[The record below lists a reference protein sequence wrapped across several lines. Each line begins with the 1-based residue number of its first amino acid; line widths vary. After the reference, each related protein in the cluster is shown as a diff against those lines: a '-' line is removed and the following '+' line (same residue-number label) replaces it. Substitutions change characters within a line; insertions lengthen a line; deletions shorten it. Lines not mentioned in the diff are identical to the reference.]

1 MLPGRRIS
9 PSCCCC
15 YYRDR
20 REWSRWTTRDD
31 GYCRHRSESVPS
43 SRSCWDHVSVFAT
56 TTPKDGVVQSESP
69 GRELTSCAT
78 PNTIVFINLHGRGGH
93 HSLLALSIVIGSRS
107 QIGDLGLVIVLL
119 SMDVEWISN
128 RSVILK
134 TADRVTITW
143 IERIINRKL
152 SQPIVSVYPNISTSD
167 RPPQF

>member
-15 YYRDR
+15 HRDR

-31 GYCRHRSESVPS
+31 GYCRHWSKSVPS
-43 SRSCWDHVSVFAT
+43 PRSCWDHVSVFAT
-56 TTPKDGVVQSESP
+56 TTSQRWCGAKRIPRAGCQRPVQP
-69 GRELTSCAT
+69 

-128 RSVILK
+128 RFVVLK

-143 IERIINRKL
+143 TERIINRKL
-152 SQPIVSVYPNISTSD
+152 SQPICLS
-167 RPPQF
+167 

>member
-1 MLPGRRIS
+1 MMATAATGANLCRLRGLVETMYLYS
-9 PSCCCC
+9 P
-15 YYRDR
+15 
-20 REWSRWTTRDD
+20 
-31 GYCRHRSESVPS
+31 PPP
-43 SRSCWDHVSVFAT
+43 
-56 TTPKDGVVQSESP
+56 PKDGVVQSESP

>member
-15 YYRDR
+15 YRDR
-20 REWSRWTTRDD
+20 REMKSLDYPRWWLLPPLEQICAVFEILLRP
-31 GYCRHRSESVPS
+31 CICIRH
-43 SRSCWDHVSVFAT
+43 HHL
-56 TTPKDGVVQSESP
+56 PKWCGAKRIPWAGCQRPVQP
-69 GRELTSCAT
+69 

-128 RSVILK
+128 RFVILK

-143 IERIINRKL
+143 TERIINRKL
-152 SQPIVSVYPNISTSD
+152 SQPICLS
-167 RPPQF
+167 